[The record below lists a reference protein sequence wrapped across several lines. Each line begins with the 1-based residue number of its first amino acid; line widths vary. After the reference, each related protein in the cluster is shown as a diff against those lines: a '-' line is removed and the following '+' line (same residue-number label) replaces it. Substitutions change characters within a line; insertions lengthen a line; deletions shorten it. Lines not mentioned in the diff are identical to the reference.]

1 VRRRGGTLAD
11 GSTVAG
17 RRQGVAGEHRWGP
30 GEAPGKKSGDGAH
43 RGGRATVRRR
53 KMAGAAAFNGGGVA
67 LVVVDEGG
75 WVLQL
80 ERDPGVRRRWSI
92 EGKSSSEGRSPE
104 GVNNEDARMKPVLEE
119 GLRWRKTGE
128 EDAWAMG
135 TSVRC
140 SGVDG
145 QDERHVG

>member
-1 VRRRGGTLAD
+1 VG
-11 GSTVAG
+11 
-17 RRQGVAGEHRWGP
+17 
-30 GEAPGKKSGDGAH
+30 
-43 RGGRATVRRR
+43 RR

-80 ERDPGVRRRWSI
+80 ERVLRVRRQWSI

-104 GVNNEDARMKPVLEE
+104 GAKGGDAQTEPGAEE

-145 QDERHVG
+145 